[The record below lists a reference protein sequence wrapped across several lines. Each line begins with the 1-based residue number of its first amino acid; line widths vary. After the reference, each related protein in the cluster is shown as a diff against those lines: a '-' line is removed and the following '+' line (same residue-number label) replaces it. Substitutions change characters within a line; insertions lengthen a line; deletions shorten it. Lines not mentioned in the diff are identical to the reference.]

1 MHPELQCRHRGLNL
15 RRSMCL
21 RISNCAMPLSLTNK
35 RIKVA
40 PSEGIG
46 NVDGEIECQRVQK
59 AALHRHHDLS
69 LPRELLQ

>member
-1 MHPELQCRHRGLNL
+1 
-15 RRSMCL
+15 
-21 RISNCAMPLSLTNK
+21 MPLSLTNK

-46 NVDGEIECQRVQK
+46 NVDSEIECQRVQK